1 MLIILLHCVTVSL
14 NNSIVT
20 DEDTTGH
27 RIIAA
32 LFYTV
37 LCRTIDDLHMLQCHS
52 IAYHLTSNEQ
62 PWYNALSLQY
72 FFTTGSITDTIIHW
86 KLLRNTANTLVLHL
100 TTHCISLIQNG
111 CNFAYTEIILLHV
124 SVHLYYYMA
133 HPPPLGPHSNI
144 RIFQASVVI
153 FWIWTRTLN
162 PFAIKTWL
170 QSTPNCTVHRTQF
183 GPTLVY
189 IKWDQIRVFSR
200 AHLGCTTYIP
210 LLLPASQDGLDICSV
225 CLHLRSLH
233 GMWLVQHWVHYNCPP
248 LTAGWL
254 IL

>member
-1 MLIILLHCVTVSL
+1 MYPKFKMAVTLPAQSHIATCKRSFVLLH
-14 NNSIVT
+14 
-20 DEDTTGH
+20 G
-27 RIIAA
+27 
-32 LFYTV
+32 
-37 LCRTIDDLHMLQCHS
+37 
-52 IAYHLTSNEQ
+52 TSSPSRPTQ
-62 PWYNALSLQY
+62 
-72 FFTTGSITDTIIHW
+72 H
-86 KLLRNTANTLVLHL
+86 
-100 TTHCISLIQNG
+100 
-111 CNFAYTEIILLHV
+111 
-124 SVHLYYYMA
+124 
-133 HPPPLGPHSNI
+133 I

-200 AHLGCTTYIP
+200 AHLGYTTYIP